1 MVNKVF
7 SFVSFLDVEV
17 HTGPLGCT
25 KGSGSS
31 YKSEWLLPNT
41 EVGANCGHCL
51 QVSNRCCCKPFL
63 SGSQCLHYCWLAVL
77 LTKAN
82 LHFGTGIDALYRIIS
97 SSSHSYSST
106 GHDCPCSW
114 ATGMRLCPLF
124 CFGGKL
130 NILWIRL
137 TKHQSRWELM
147 QSTLILGFCRVRY
160 RSTTLLIALQSCQYW
175 IKALKQLRHLN
186 ILSEGKKLFV

>member
-1 MVNKVF
+1 MWKFTQDRWVVRKEVAAVTKVSDF
-7 SFVSFLDVEV
+7 FLTQRLVLTVGIVCRSVTGAAASLFFQV
-17 HTGPLGCT
+17 H
-25 KGSGSS
+25 S
-31 YKSEWLLPNT
+31 
-41 EVGANCGHCL
+41 V
-51 QVSNRCCCKPFL
+51 
-63 SGSQCLHYCWLAVL
+63 HYCWLAVL
-77 LTKAN
+77 LTKAH

-137 TKHQSRWELM
+137 TKHQSRRELM
-147 QSTLILGFCRVRY
+147 QSTLILRFCRVRY